1 MKKFFWFVMLGV
13 FILSSCDDQGIVLP
27 KPRSYPKVVWPERNY
42 IDFDENYCAF
52 NFQYPD
58 YAELEKDEDFFEE
71 KPTDECWFDISLK
84 PFNGAL
90 HCSYIALKDRSHF
103 DKMINDAFT
112 MVGKHNSKADY
123 RDDFPIKNGDVS
135 GMLFELEGDVA
146 SKMQFYLT
154 DSTDHFFR
162 ASLYF
167 NSKVNTDS
175 IAPIYD
181 FVKVDLLKMI
191 ETFQWNNN

>member
-1 MKKFFWFVMLGV
+1 MMRLIFVLAICITLIG
-13 FILSSCDDQGIVLP
+13 CQDQSVPLP
-27 KPRSYPKVVWPERNY
+27 KPRSYPKIVYPERNFVAFEESY
-42 IDFDENYCAF
+42 CDFE
-52 NFQYPD
+52 FQYPD
-58 YAELEKDEDFFEE
+58 YAEVSKDKYFFEE
-71 KPTDECWFDISLK
+71 KPPHECWFDINLK

-90 HCSYIALKDRSHF
+90 HCSYIPLRNRAHF

-112 MVGKHNSKADY
+112 MVGKHNIKADF
-123 RDDFPIKNGDVS
+123 RDDFPIQKGNVT
-135 GMLFELEGDVA
+135 GMLFELDGDVA

-175 IAPIYD
+175 IAPIFG
-181 FVKVDLLKMI
+181 FVKKDVIKII
-191 ETFQWNNN
+191 ESFEWK

>member
-1 MKKFFWFVMLGV
+1 MVRYY
-13 FILSSCDDQGIVLP
+13 ILIAALLLSLTSCNEGGIALP
-27 KPRSYPKVVWPERNY
+27 KPRSYPKIDWPEKGFVS
-42 IDFDENYCAF
+42 FDEDYCNFSFDYPKYATIEKERAF
-52 NFQYPD
+52 FD
-58 YAELEKDEDFFEE
+58 D
-71 KPTDECWFDISLK
+71 KPIDECWFDVALE

-90 HCSYIALKDRSHF
+90 HCSYIPLNDRKDF

-112 MVGKHNSKADY
+112 MVGKHNIKADY
-123 RDDFPIKNGDVS
+123 RDDFPIKNGKVS

-146 SKMQFYLT
+146 SNLQFYLT

-167 NSKVNTDS
+167 NSKVDIDS

-181 FVKVDLLKMI
+181 FVKADVLKMI
-191 ETFQWNNN
+191 ETFRWE